1 MILSRLAETIYW
13 MARYIER
20 AENTARIIMVNA
32 NLLMDLPKGIAP
44 GWDPII
50 TITGS
55 TELFN
60 EHYSELIERNAVK
73 FLVVDKLNPG
83 SIVNSLAN
91 ARENLR
97 TTRAI
102 VPAGVWE
109 SLNDLYHYTE
119 KNKTKGLSRK
129 SRYEYL
135 TYIIRSCQLITGNIS
150 SSMSHDQTYKFVRLG
165 RYLER
170 ADMITRV
177 LEVRAGNLL
186 PKVGEGLQPFEDI
199 QWKSILESLAA
210 YQMYRRHVHVRV
222 KGSAVL
228 GYLLLDKEFPRSIT
242 YCITDIEISLRALP
256 NNEASLRTL
265 GRVQRMVDQT
275 DIRDIDQQELNE
287 YMNELQIL
295 LGRVHKQLAMVYFQS
310 EQHKKPCPTE
320 AESVAIKTEEEE
332 DAA

>member
-32 NLLMDLPKGIAP
+32 NLLMDLPKGIAT

-50 TITGS
+50 SITGS
-55 TELFN
+55 TALFN
-60 EHYSELIERNAVK
+60 EHYSELSERNVVK
-73 FLVVDKLNPG
+73 FLVTDKINPG
-83 SIVNSLAN
+83 SILNSLAS

-102 VPAGVWE
+102 VPRGTWE
-109 SLNDLYHYTE
+109 SLNDLYYYTDD
-119 KNKTKGLSRK
+119 NKAKGQSRK
-129 SRYEYL
+129 GRYEYL
-135 TYIIRSCQLITGNIS
+135 TQIIRGCQLITGNIS
-150 SSMSHDQTYKFVRLG
+150 GSMSHDQTYEFVRLG

-186 PKVGEGLQPFEDI
+186 PKVDEGLKPFDDI
-199 QWKSILESLAA
+199 QWKSVLESLAA

-228 GYLLLDKEFPRSIT
+228 GYILQDKEFPRSIS
-242 YCITDIEISLRALP
+242 YCISDVAQSLRALP
-256 NNEASLRTL
+256 NNEAALRTL
-265 GRVQRMVDQT
+265 GRVQRMVNET
-275 DIRDIDQQELNE
+275 DISKINRQELDA
-287 YMNELQIL
+287 YMDELQIL
-295 LGRVHKQLAMVYFQS
+295 LGQVHAQLETIYFQTERHSKKASAGAETVMQNS
-310 EQHKKPCPTE
+310 EE
-320 AESVAIKTEEEE
+320 A
-332 DAA
+332 AA